1 MKLRTRITL
10 ILLLLAIVPLIGV
23 TWLAYHNGKNTIEK
37 QTINHLDSTNLL
49 KGSEFHRW
57 INDNKRSLQELAQ
70 RPLVKEYAG
79 ILATHDASAP
89 KYFSAKQDLLVHHLG
104 VRLQYGGFTE
114 LFVICPGHGIILAST
129 NSRQEGKYRD
139 NRRYFIEG
147 KSHTY
152 VQSVYYS
159 ATLEQSTM
167 VIGTPIRNETG
178 NLIAVL
184 AGRLNLTELS
194 NIMEQGCSLRS
205 TEDTYLVNTFNF
217 FVTEPRFGQ
226 NYALRKVVRTQ
237 GVEDCLSGRDDVGFY
252 KDYRG
257 VPVIGAYKWLADYDL
272 ALVTEMDQSE
282 AYAPVYR
289 LAEQIGGITLA
300 VIFLIGGLG
309 LFLSHSITQ
318 PIHQLV
324 AGAQEIGRGNLDFQV
339 RTAAKDEIGAL
350 SRAFDEMAEKLRYNI
365 LQLEASNK
373 ELEAFAYSVSHDLRA
388 PLRAIDGY
396 VDILKEDYHDRIDD
410 EGRRIMGVV
419 QREAERMGQLID
431 GLLTY
436 SRLSRV
442 EMSVSRIDMT
452 TLARSVYHELTTP
465 EDRERIDFQGDS
477 LPPAM
482 GDPTLIRQIWVNLI
496 ANAVKF
502 SADRNRAVIKIS
514 GKTKENELIYTIE
527 DNGAGFDM
535 QYVDKLFHVFQRLHS
550 SREFDGTGIGLA
562 NVQRAILRHG
572 GRIWAHGEPDKGA
585 TFYFTLPRKGG

>member
-10 ILLLLAIVPLIGV
+10 ILLLLAVVPLIGV

-37 QTINHLDSTNLL
+37 QTINHLNSTNLL

-70 RPLVKEYAG
+70 CPLVKEYAG

-89 KYFSAKQDLLVHHLG
+89 EYFSAKQDLLVHHLKA
-104 VRLQYGGFTE
+104 RLQYGGFTE
-114 LFVICPGHGIILAST
+114 LFVICSGHGIILAST
-129 NSRQEGKYRD
+129 SGRQEGKYRD

-167 VIGTPIRNETG
+167 VIGTPIKNETG

-184 AGRLNLTELS
+184 VGRLNLTELS
-194 NIMEQGCSLRS
+194 DIMEQGRSLRS
-205 TEDTYLVNTFNF
+205 TEDTYLVNTANF
-217 FVTEPRFGQ
+217 FITEPRFGR
-226 NYALRKVVRTQ
+226 NFALRKVAHTK
-237 GVEDCLSGRDDVGFY
+237 GVDACLSGKDGVGFY
-252 KDYRG
+252 EDYRG

-272 ALVTEMDQSE
+272 ALITEMDQSE
-282 AYAPVYR
+282 AYVPVNR
-289 LAEQIGGITLA
+289 LAWQIGGITLA
-300 VIFLIGGLG
+300 VILLIGGLG
-309 LFLSHSITQ
+309 LFLSHTITQ
-318 PIHQLV
+318 PIYQLV
-324 AGAQEIGRGNLDFQV
+324 AGTQEIGRGNLDFQV
-339 RTAAKDEIGAL
+339 GTAAKDEIGTL
-350 SRAFDEMAEKLRYNI
+350 SRAFDQMAEKLKCNI
-365 LQLEASNK
+365 LQLEVSNK

-396 VDILKEDYHDRIDD
+396 VNILKEDYQDRLDN
-410 EGRRIMGVV
+410 EGRRVMGVV
-419 QREAERMGQLID
+419 QREAERMGELID

-465 EDRERIDFQGDS
+465 EDRERIDFQEDP

-502 SADRNRAVIKIS
+502 SANRGRAIIKIS
-514 GKTKENELIYTIE
+514 GEVKKDELMYAIE

-535 QYVDKLFHVFQRLHS
+535 QYADKLFHVFQRLHS
-550 SREFDGTGIGLA
+550 AREFDGTGIGLA
-562 NVQRAILRHG
+562 SVQQAIHRHG
-572 GRIWAHGEPDKGA
+572 GRIWAQGEPDRGA
-585 TFYFTLPRKGG
+585 TFYFTLPGRGG